1 MNSQEG
7 GVGKAAWDMAQRN
20 PQLAGQAM
28 AMAGQVHGMMTEV
41 PPQQQPTGYL
51 APGQQQH
58 QQQQQQQVMQ
68 GPGPNDPPAAV
79 VPPRPN
85 EVKQYTTGGG
95 PTHYTID
102 GIQEWLA
109 RTDFYPHNPSGRPR
123 QPARWL
129 PNSESDNFCPLT
141 GLEFDWVRRKHH
153 CRLCG
158 GIFAE
163 EVASRRTML
172 PEDIIIPKIAPKL
185 PGEDPKAPPR
195 IVAHNS
201 RDPQRVC
208 DPCYEACQPF
218 QDDLCN
224 QECNAIQAA
233 EVLDESTP
241 MRFMNSPISFS
252 LESEIKKAAYTVSN
266 ITYQGG
272 IIKDKSIPLPLLH
285 KAKGIAF
292 LTVLKA
298 GAVFT
303 GSIGTG
309 LVTAKQRDGNT
320 FRHHNVF
327 VVTFFFATLY
337 NRIVVGPFGDRN
349 DGNGVGGTDRR
360 RGHRFRDPA
369 QQQLRC

>member
-1 MNSQEG
+1 MNSSDA
-7 GVGKAAWDMAQRN
+7 GKAAWDLAQSN
-20 PQLAGQAM
+20 PQLAAS
-28 AMAGQVHGMMTEV
+28 ALNMAGQVHGLMSEV
-41 PPQQQPTGYL
+41 PPEQQPTGYL
-51 APGQQQH
+51 APPGQQQPPQQYH
-58 QQQQQQQVMQ
+58 PQQQHPGQHP
-68 GPGPNDPPAAV
+68 GPGNAEPAPV
-79 VPPRPN
+79 VPPKAN
-85 EVKQYTTGGG
+85 EVKQYATGGG

-102 GIQEWLA
+102 GIHEWLSRA
-109 RTDFYPHNPSGRPR
+109 DIFPNNPSGRPR

-129 PNSESDNFCPLT
+129 PNNESDNFCPLT

-163 EVASRRTML
+163 EVCMQRSML

-195 IVAHNS
+195 IVAHNP

-208 DPCYEACQPF
+208 DPCYDACQPF
-218 QDDLCN
+218 QEDLCL

-233 EVLDESTP
+233 DQLDETTP

-303 GSIGTG
+303 GSVGTG
-309 LVTAKQRDGNT
+309 LVTAKQRDGSCSSSSPPDDSLLPL
-320 FRHHNVF
+320 
-327 VVTFFFATLY
+327 FFAH
-337 NRIVVGPFGDRN
+337 RIMVGAFCDWD
-349 DGNGVGGTDRR
+349 DGNGLGRADRR
-360 RGHRFRDPA
+360 
-369 QQQLRC
+369 